1 MPDWIHPLYIGPVL
15 LPDNVALAPMSG
27 TSDLSFRRIC
37 RRMGAGLTVTELVS
51 ARGIRHDPFLK
62 KSWRYLAIDPA
73 DNPVA
78 IQLFGADPDDFT
90 YAIQVILEHPILSQC
105 SMIDLNMGCPAA
117 KVVRNG
123 AGAALMRT
131 PDLAARIVEAA
142 VNAAR
147 PARMPVTVK
156 FRKGWNEDQVNAPG
170 FARLCESA
178 GAAAVTIHGRTCSQM
193 YGGRSDPL
201 IIAAVRQ
208 AVSIPVFGNGDIR
221 SADDA
226 KRMIL
231 ETGVDGIM
239 VGRAAQG
246 NPWIFREII
255 RQARVDSLTEKQPEF
270 MRSADTAAGC
280 CGLPADEPAVPTLS
294 ERAAVFEEQLR
305 GLCGLAGEQTAVR
318 EMRRHLAYYLRGIPG
333 SAAMKVR
340 GMAAVSCA
348 EMMAVWEEWLIC

>member
-1 MPDWIHPLYIGPVL
+1 
-15 LPDNVALAPMSG
+15 
-27 TSDLSFRRIC
+27 
-37 RRMGAGLTVTELVS
+37 
-51 ARGIRHDPFLK
+51 
-62 KSWRYLAIDPA
+62 
-73 DNPVA
+73 
-78 IQLFGADPDDFT
+78 
-90 YAIQVILEHPILSQC
+90 
-105 SMIDLNMGCPAA
+105 
-117 KVVRNG
+117 
-123 AGAALMRT
+123 MRT

-142 VNAAR
+142 VSAAR
-147 PARMPVTVK
+147 PAGMPVTVK

-193 YGGRSDPL
+193 YGGQSDPL
-201 IIAAVRQ
+201 IIAAVKQ

-226 KRMIL
+226 KHLIL

-246 NPWIFREII
+246 NPWIFRQII
-255 RQARVDSLTEKQPEF
+255 RQARMDSLSEKQTEC
-270 MRSADTAAGC
+270 MRSADRTAGC
-280 CGLPADEPAVPTLS
+280 RGWPADEPALPTLS

-305 GLCGLAGEQTAVR
+305 GLCSLVGEQTAVR
-318 EMRRHLAYYLRGIPG
+318 EMRRQLACYLRGIPC

-340 GMAAVSCA
+340 GMAAESCA